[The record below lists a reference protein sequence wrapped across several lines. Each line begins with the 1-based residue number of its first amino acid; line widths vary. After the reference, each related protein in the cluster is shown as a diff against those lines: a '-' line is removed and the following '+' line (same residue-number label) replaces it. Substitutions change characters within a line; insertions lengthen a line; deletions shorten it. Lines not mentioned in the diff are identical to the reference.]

1 MTGYSNVVAEFSLGP
16 LPGLPVLRRETLILC
31 TEDTRKVVTFSV
43 LVVSMSR
50 LSLF

>member
-1 MTGYSNVVAEFSLGP
+1 MTGYGNVIAEFSLGP

-31 TEDTRKVVTFSV
+31 AEDTKNIVTVSV

-50 LSLF
+50 LSLC